1 MKKTYKITYTE
12 TLVHTF
18 YVDAESLEDAVET
31 FDKDARN
38 GEYDFSGG
46 EVSNTEIEAEEMPE
60 ETT

>member
-18 YVDAESLEDAVET
+18 YVDAESTEDAIET
-31 FDKDARN
+31 FDEDARN
-38 GEYDFSGG
+38 GEYDFSDG
-46 EVSNTEIEAEEMPE
+46 EVSNTEIEAEEIPE

>member
-18 YVDAESLEDAVET
+18 YVDAESTEDAIET
-31 FDKDARN
+31 FDEDARN
-38 GEYDFSGG
+38 GEYDFSDG

-60 ETT
+60 ETK

>member
-18 YVDAESLEDAVET
+18 YVDAESTEDAIET
-31 FDKDARN
+31 FDEDARN
-38 GEYDFSGG
+38 GEYDFSDG

>member
-18 YVDAESLEDAVET
+18 YVEAESTEDAIET
-31 FDKDARN
+31 FDEDARN
-38 GEYDFSGG
+38 GEYDFSDG